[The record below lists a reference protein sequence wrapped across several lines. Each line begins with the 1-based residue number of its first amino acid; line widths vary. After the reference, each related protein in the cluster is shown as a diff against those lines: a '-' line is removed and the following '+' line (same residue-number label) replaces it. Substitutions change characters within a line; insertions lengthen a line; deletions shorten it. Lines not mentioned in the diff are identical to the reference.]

1 MKAAASPAPL
11 ADNAGEQRQPPPEKM
26 PGHWLLASMGK
37 RVLRPGG
44 LELTRSLLDALAI
57 TAADDVVEFAPGLGI
72 TARMTLERNPRS
84 YTAVERDCRAA
95 AEVEQI
101 LLDRQRCRCVLG
113 TAESTGLPA
122 ASATAVYGEAMLS
135 MQPDAARK
143 RIVAEAAR
151 LLSASGRYGI
161 HELALVPD
169 DIAPAIGAAIQNE
182 LSDEIHAGVRPLT
195 VAEWRSLLESTGFRI
210 DFQCLAPMHLLEPLR
225 LIRDEGAFGAMR
237 FIWNVARHPA
247 AQSRVRAMRRV
258 FRRYGAHLTAVAF
271 VGTKL
276 ALKAASTPSPAV
288 GAIVR

>member
-11 ADNAGEQRQPPPEKM
+11 ANISGPEQHQPPAEKM

-57 TAADDVVEFAPGLGI
+57 TAADDVVEFAPGLGV

-95 AEVEQI
+95 AEVERL
-101 LLDRQRCRCVLG
+101 LLDRQRRRCVLG
-113 TAESTGLPA
+113 TAENTGLPDA
-122 ASATAVYGEAMLS
+122 CATAVYGEAMLS
-135 MQPDAARK
+135 MQADAARK

-151 LLSASGRYGI
+151 LLSTAGRYGI

-169 DIAPAIGAAIQNE
+169 DIDEAIGVAIQRD

-195 VAEWRSLLESTGFRI
+195 VAEWRSLLETAGFRI
-210 DFQCLAPMHLLEPLR
+210 DFERLAPMHLLEPLR
-225 LIRDEGAFGAMR
+225 LVRDEGVFGAMR
-237 FIWNVARHPA
+237 FAWNVARHPA
-247 AQSRVRAMRRV
+247 ARHRVRAMRRV
-258 FRRYGAHLTAVAF
+258 FRKYRSHLTAVAL
-271 VGTKL
+271 VGTKS
-276 ALKAASTPSPAV
+276 A
-288 GAIVR
+288 